1 MMTDDLLLRRANLFF
16 PGVADDPESFTAA
29 VDSGDI
35 IVDPAKLVN
44 LLQSCLHDE
53 AVIEVQF
60 DDLTRVFF
68 CRVLDHRPELE
79 EIESDGV
86 VMLVEPEYTKGEYLN
101 EKDHL
106 VITPVEPSI
115 GNFLICS
122 VGRVLLRLLGSRC
135 AFEFGCFFEEKIRV
149 RGMPVLQCSFPL
161 LARQVKGARAYRA
174 KIPKEMELFI
184 HVERQGRRENFS
196 TCPMDISVN
205 GMMFV
210 DPFGKYTDLR
220 EEEKIRLAMYWPRG
234 RSLKVNARVA
244 HVSQLR
250 DKSGIQYCCGIQ
262 FDLATRALARDIEL
276 LVAGVQRRRLR
287 ELSAISDEFGVDFNN
302 W

>member
-1 MMTDDLLLRRANLFF
+1 MMTDEILLRQANLFF
-16 PGVADDPESFTAA
+16 PGVGENSEIFTAA
-29 VDSGDI
+29 VGSGDI
-35 IVDPAKLVN
+35 IVDSDKLVN
-44 LLQSCLHDE
+44 LLQSCLLDE
-53 AVIEVQF
+53 AIIEVQF

-68 CRVLDHRPELE
+68 CRVLDHKPELE
-79 EIESDGV
+79 EMESDGV
-86 VMLVEPEYTKGEYLN
+86 VMLVEPEYTTAEYIT

-122 VGRVLLRLLGSRC
+122 VGRVLLRLIGSRC
-135 AFEFGCFFEEKIRV
+135 AFEFACFFEDKIRV

-174 KIPKEMELFI
+174 KIPKYMELAV
-184 HVERQGRRENFS
+184 HVERQGRRDDFS
-196 TCPMDISVN
+196 TCPIDISVE

-210 DPFGKYTDLR
+210 DPFGKYSDLR
-220 EEEKIRLAMYWPRG
+220 EEEKIWMELYWPRG
-234 RSLKVNARVA
+234 RCLKVNARVA

-262 FDLATRALARDIEL
+262 FDLATRALARDVEL

-287 ELSAISDEFGVDFNN
+287 ELSDISDEFGVDFNN

>member
-1 MMTDDLLLRRANLFF
+1 MQQANLFF
-16 PGVADDPESFTAA
+16 PGVSENPEVFTAA
-29 VDSGDI
+29 VDSGDL
-35 IVDPAKLVN
+35 IVDPDKLIN

-53 AVIEVQF
+53 AIIEVQF

-68 CRVLDHRPELE
+68 CRLLDHKPELE

-86 VMLVEPEYTKGEYLN
+86 VMLVEPEYTKAEYLA
-101 EKDHL
+101 KGDHL
-106 VITPVEPSI
+106 IITPVEPSI

-149 RGMPVLQCSFPL
+149 RGMPVLKCSFPL
-161 LARQVKGARAYRA
+161 FARQVRGARAYRA
-174 KIPKEMELFI
+174 KIPKDMELTI
-184 HVERQGRRENFS
+184 QVERQGRRENFS
-196 TCPMDISVN
+196 TCPIDISVE

-210 DPFGKYTDLR
+210 DPFGKYSDLR
-220 EEEKIRLAMYWPRG
+220 EEEKIWMELYWPRG

-244 HVSQLR
+244 HVSRLR
-250 DKSGIQYCCGIQ
+250 DKKGIQYCCGIQ

-287 ELSAISDEFGVDFNN
+287 ELSEISDQFGVDFNN

>member
-1 MMTDDLLLRRANLFF
+1 MINEILMQQANLFF
-16 PGVADDPESFTAA
+16 PGVSENPEVFTAA
-29 VDSGDI
+29 VDSGDL
-35 IVDPAKLVN
+35 IVDPDKLIN

-53 AVIEVQF
+53 AIIEVQF

-68 CRVLDHRPELE
+68 CRLLDHKPELE

-86 VMLVEPEYTKGEYLN
+86 VMLVEPEYTKAEYLA
-101 EKDHL
+101 KRDHL
-106 VITPVEPSI
+106 IITPVEPSI

-149 RGMPVLQCSFPL
+149 RGMPVLKCSFPL
-161 LARQVKGARAYRA
+161 FARQVRGARAYRA
-174 KIPKEMELFI
+174 KIPKDMELTI
-184 HVERQGRRENFS
+184 QVERQGRRENFS
-196 TCPMDISVN
+196 TCPIDISVE

-210 DPFGKYTDLR
+210 DPFGKYSDLR
-220 EEEKIRLAMYWPRG
+220 EEEKIWMELYWPRG
-234 RSLKVNARVA
+234 RCLKVNARVA
-244 HVSQLR
+244 HVSRLR

-276 LVAGVQRRRLR
+276 MVAGVQRRRLR
-287 ELSAISDEFGVDFNN
+287 ELSEISDQFGVDFNN